1 LPPQKGA
8 SPSEQSLIK
17 ISLDYALRVAPAT
30 LCGMSSGTRSRHG
43 TGPRRALALAL
54 ALLTALACAAQG
66 PGQAPESTP
75 ESTRDSTPASIATPH
90 SRAVEGGV
98 ARTWT
103 ADGPRVLGIIA
114 HPDDEFTFAGVLF
127 KTATHLGGVCELLT
141 ITDGQGGFKYATIG
155 AALHGVDLTDEEIGR
170 RELPRLR
177 LQEQLESS
185 RLIGVQ
191 TLHYLGQR
199 DHRYTTDLDEILA
212 PGADVWD
219 LGAVRRALDARLA
232 AGYYDFVLIHA
243 PTVTTHAHHQA
254 ASLLAL
260 EAVQRMAPTA
270 RPLVLCAEVEDGP
283 DNGPPW
289 ISPATKEA
297 FPAARSTGGPFNF
310 DRKQP
315 FGYRERLDYQ
325 LVIDAAIGRHV
336 TQGSLLRMIGQGT
349 REEYW
354 LLGDD
359 SDAARERC
367 ARWFTRLAEP
377 QYPAREYEDSAG
389 VNTGAGAPT
398 R

>member
-1 LPPQKGA
+1 
-8 SPSEQSLIK
+8 
-17 ISLDYALRVAPAT
+17 
-30 LCGMSSGTRSRHG
+30 MSSGSRSRHG
-43 TGPRRALALAL
+43 SGSRRALAVTL
-54 ALLTALACAAQG
+54 ALLTALACAAHRPDEA
-66 PGQAPESTP
+66 PGRTRTRSSGQTP
-75 ESTRDSTPASIATPH
+75 DSIATPH
-90 SRAVEGGV
+90 SRTVEGGV
-98 ARTWT
+98 VCAGT
-103 ADGPRVLGIIA
+103 ADGPRVLGVIA
-114 HPDDEFTFAGVLF
+114 HPDDEFSFAGVLF

-155 AALHGVDLTDEEIGR
+155 AALHGIDLTDEDVGR

-185 RLIGVQ
+185 RLIGVR

-199 DHRYTTDLDEILA
+199 DHRYTTDLAEVLA

-219 LGAVRRALDARLA
+219 LGAVRRALDERLA

-254 ASLLAL
+254 ASLLTV
-260 EAVQRMAPTA
+260 EAVQRMTPAA

-289 ISPATKEA
+289 IAPATTES
-297 FPAARSTGGPFNF
+297 FPAARSTGGPYTF
-310 DRKQP
+310 DRKQT
-315 FGYRERLDYQ
+315 FGYRGRLDYQ
-325 LVIDAAIGRHV
+325 LIVDAAIGRHV
-336 TQGSLLRMIGQGT
+336 TQGSLLRLIGQGT